1 MTTSFKEP
9 PKNLQAMFDFS
20 IAGPLLGMIGSIVAI
35 AVGTQLSAGA
45 DPTNFPALPLE
56 ILQQSSLGGGIVE
69 SVLGSGILSIPDG
82 ARGTQA
88 VASMVIPLHP
98 VAVAGYISLVVNALS
113 MLPIGTTDG
122 GRVALALFGRQG
134 KQAIGG
140 LAMLAILLFGI
151 QGSDL
156 FLFYY
161 AFCLAFQKGNE
172 IPCRNEVETP
182 DFSRVITATV
192 AYFLALLA
200 LIPFQ

>member
-1 MTTSFKEP
+1 
-9 PKNLQAMFDFS
+9 
-20 IAGPLLGMIGSIVAI
+20 
-35 AVGTQLSAGA
+35 
-45 DPTNFPALPLE
+45 
-56 ILQQSSLGGGIVE
+56 
-69 SVLGSGILSIPDG
+69 
-82 ARGTQA
+82 
-88 VASMVIPLHP
+88 MVIPLHP